1 MAPIMLVSAFPEDL
15 CLSFANTRQ
24 WRGTDKP
31 AETLHDIADLL
42 RWIETT
48 GGLGASVIRPIH
60 DWADAHPKRA
70 ARMFSAAIELREA
83 IYRAFSA
90 VADGGPV
97 ANADLTA
104 LRDAL
109 ADAPVR
115 SSLDA
120 AGDFYAWR
128 TPPLQPEAP
137 DLLAPVLWSVGDLL
151 VRSTQRR
158 IRRCANPECRWLFID
173 ESRMG
178 TRRWCDMS
186 SCGNRAKARRHYEK
200 VRPR

>member
-42 RWIETT
+42 RWIEIT
-48 GGLGASVIRPIH
+48 GGFGADAIRPIH
-60 DWADAHPKRA
+60 DWTGAHPKRA
-70 ARMFSAAIELREA
+70 ARMFSEAIELREA

-90 VADGGPV
+90 VADGGGV
-97 ANADLTA
+97 AKADLAA

-109 ADAPVR
+109 AEAPPR
-115 SSLDA
+115 TKLEA
-120 AGDFYAWR
+120 ASDVYAWR
-128 TPPLQPEAP
+128 TPPLQPVVP
-137 DLLAPVLWSVGDLL
+137 DLLASVLWSAGDLL
-151 VRSTQRR
+151 LRSAQRR
-158 IRRCANPECRWLFID
+158 IRRCANPECLFLFID

-178 TRRWCDMS
+178 TRRWCDMT

-200 VRPR
+200 VRPG

>member
-42 RWIETT
+42 HWIATA
-48 GGLGASVIRPIH
+48 GGLSADAIRPIH
-60 DWADAHPKRA
+60 DWSGVHPKRA
-70 ARMFSAAIELREA
+70 ARMFSEAIELREA
-83 IYRAFSA
+83 IYQTFSA
-90 VADGGPV
+90 VAEGQPV
-97 ANADLTA
+97 AKADLTL

-109 ADAPVR
+109 AEAPAR
-115 SSLDA
+115 TRLDA
-120 AGDFYAWR
+120 VGGGYAWR
-128 TPPLQPEAP
+128 TPPLQSETP

-151 VRSTQRR
+151 LRSAQRR
-158 IRRCANPECRWLFID
+158 IRRCANPECLWLFID

-178 TRRWCDMS
+178 TRRWCDMT

-200 VRPR
+200 VRQS